1 MIHMKYTLVAL
12 LGIAVVFIGIV
23 LISSLIRAPRVD
35 VERSLAYI
43 RTVDIE
49 IQESFPVDVIAVVRG
64 DLQDS
69 CSVIDL
75 IEINKIESL
84 FDISLHTAKP
94 KDVMCAQVVSP
105 FMERISLDVDG
116 LSAGTY
122 SVSANGITNTFELF
136 ADNIFTEEEIA
147 ESERMMDEGK

>member
-1 MIHMKYTLVAL
+1 MTNTKYALVAL
-12 LGIAVVFIGIV
+12 LGIAVIFIGIV
-23 LISSLIRAPRVD
+23 LISSLVRAPRVD

-49 IQESFPVDVIAVVRG
+49 ILESFPLQAVAVVRG

-75 IEINKIESL
+75 IEVNKIESL

-94 KDVMCAQVVSP
+94 QGVMCAQVVSP
-105 FMERISLDVDG
+105 FTERVSLDIDG
-116 LSAGTY
+116 LLAGTY
-122 SVSANGITNTFELF
+122 TVSANGITNTFELL
-136 ADNIFTEEEIA
+136 ADNIFTPEEIA
-147 ESERMMDEGK
+147 ESERLMDEGK